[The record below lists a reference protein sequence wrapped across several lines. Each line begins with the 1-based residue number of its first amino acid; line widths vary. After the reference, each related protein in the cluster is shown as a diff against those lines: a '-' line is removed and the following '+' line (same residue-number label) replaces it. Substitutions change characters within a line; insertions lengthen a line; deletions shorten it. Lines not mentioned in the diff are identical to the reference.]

1 MAYKV
6 NNGRLYPVTGPEKNR
21 DKGIGGANGGDGNF
35 RQLLKKTIER
45 KPEIKISAHALRRL
59 DQRNLKLTDNDMKNL
74 ETAMDKVE
82 AKGARESLMLYKEMA
97 FVASVRNR
105 TIITAVGQ
113 KDAKENVFTNI
124 DSAVIIDED

>member
-6 NNGRLYPVTGPEKNR
+6 NNGRLYPV
-21 DKGIGGANGGDGNF
+21 GGAGEKRGKGSGVAKDVEGSFKQILENAKN
-35 RQLLKKTIER
+35 Q
-45 KPEIKISAHALRRL
+45 KPEMKVSAHAARRL
-59 DQRNLKLTDNDMKNL
+59 EQRNLKLTERDMKNL
-74 ETAMDKVE
+74 EKAMDKVE
-82 AKGARESLMLYKEMA
+82 AKGARESLLLYKEMA

-113 KDAKENVFTNI
+113 RDAKENIFTNI

>member
-6 NNGRLYPVTGPEKNR
+6 NNGRLYPVTGPGENTNK
-21 DKGIGGANGGDGNF
+21 DIGRTKGGDGNF
-35 RQLLKKTIER
+35 RQLLEKTIGQ
-45 KPEIKISAHALRRL
+45 KPELKISAHALRRL
-59 DQRNLKLTDNDMKNL
+59 DQRNLKLTENDMKNL
-74 ETAMDKVE
+74 ETAIDKVE
-82 AKGARESLMLYKEMA
+82 AKGSRESLLLYKEMA